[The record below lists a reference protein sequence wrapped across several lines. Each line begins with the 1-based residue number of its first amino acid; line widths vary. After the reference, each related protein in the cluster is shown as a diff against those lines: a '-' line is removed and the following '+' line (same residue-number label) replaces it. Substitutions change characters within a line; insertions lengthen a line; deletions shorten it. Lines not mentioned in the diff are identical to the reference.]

1 MLIVTIS
8 YLIRLPCSTYTQES
22 WVWIFGYVFFFF
34 QLSSSSHIALCCKEK
49 SFVVSWF
56 CLDFFLHCIC
66 NFSWDNGLWSDRCHL
81 FEKKNKCKEKGTYKE
96 QFSLLTLTAAHFF
109 CPVDTRLIGGFVL
122 VFCLDWFFGLLFFP
136 SGIGNLQEKVSLDVL
151 NQKAVQRKFCRIVYI
166 QAHVHEQIAL

>member
-1 MLIVTIS
+1 M
-8 YLIRLPCSTYTQES
+8 
-22 WVWIFGYVFFFF
+22 
-34 QLSSSSHIALCCKEK
+34 
-49 SFVVSWF
+49 
-56 CLDFFLHCIC
+56 
-66 NFSWDNGLWSDRCHL
+66 WSDRCHL
-81 FEKKNKCKEKGTYKE
+81 FEKKNKCKEKGSYKE

-122 VFCLDWFFGLLFFP
+122 VFRLDWFFGLLFFP